1 MTVNVVF
8 ISAQPSAALFCLPSG
23 SMLYPAYSLQR
34 VLAPKRT
41 AIFRSRILNHFG
53 MTTGY
58 SLYPHSILSTFSLMT
73 IHENDGILDEEPRT
87 WTRSVGTK
95 NRSSR
100 ITGPRSGT
108 KNEFSSEDGG
118 PMAVDLRG
126 FVRSSITSRRS
137 RPRLSLFSCN

>member
-1 MTVNVVF
+1 
-8 ISAQPSAALFCLPSG
+8 
-23 SMLYPAYSLQR
+23 
-34 VLAPKRT
+34 
-41 AIFRSRILNHFG
+41 

-118 PMAVDLRG
+118 PMTVNVVFISVQRFLESRFQIRFSGQDSNCSRILTLIQATSPGNPRISSRFFQYKYPPAISYDQS
-126 FVRSSITSRRS
+126 RSSMKS
-137 RPRLSLFSCN
+137 